1 MKNAKNAKIKIV
13 TKESL
18 ISLLETKDKSLV
30 LGRALIALFA
40 RQTKDEQKDNAT
52 EEYNGIGF
60 TGADGRSGSI
70 TAKYFMKHGKLEQWQ
85 IDRWMRKS
93 QKTGMPRICKYANQ
107 LNQIACERLLT
118 NKA

>member
-60 TGADGRSGSI
+60 TGADGRKSEREATDRFIVSFVSCQEGRCKGKDGYI
-70 TAKYFMKHGKLEQWQ
+70 YIAK
-85 IDRWMRKS
+85 I
-93 QKTGMPRICKYANQ
+93 
-107 LNQIACERLLT
+107 
-118 NKA
+118 